1 MSGTAALP
9 QRRPAV
15 AVLREATR
23 YLPNTVY
30 VEASEAIDRLE
41 RVLEEA
47 ARRADYAANLRDLRN
62 VIYSARG
69 AA

>member
-15 AVLREATR
+15 AVLREAIKHT
-23 YLPNTVY
+23 PNEDY
-30 VEASEAIDRLE
+30 VAASQALDRLE

-47 ARRADYAANLRDLRN
+47 ALRADGAGNLRALRKA
-62 VIYSARG
+62 IYSARW

>member
-47 ARRADYAANLRDLRN
+47 TRRADGAGNLRPLRAA
-62 VIYSARG
+62 IYSARG